1 MAEQPFRAL
10 EDPEREWIADAREW
24 VKGHFGGDPEER
36 YGSIE
41 EKLDVLAAILEN
53 GWVAPDE
60 TAKLQAMGIAFGD
73 AVAQKLMLD
82 WVTVD
87 DEFGRTP
94 ALNWPGTSIVSFP
107 VTMIAKR
114 VEDGEPVEVH
124 RLFDGICAQLSEMA
138 YGGRAT

>member
-1 MAEQPFRAL
+1 MAEPTFKPL
-10 EDPEREWIADAREW
+10 EEPEREWIADARNW
-24 VKGHFGGDPEER
+24 IKGHFGSNADEN
-36 YGSIE
+36 YASIE
-41 EKLDVLAAILEN
+41 GKLDVLGAILN
-53 GWVAPDE
+53 NAWVRPEE
-60 TAKLQAMGIAFGD
+60 TDKLQAMGIAFGD

-87 DEFGRTP
+87 DEYGRTP

-114 VEDGEPVEVH
+114 VEEGEEIEIYGF
-124 RLFDGICAQLSEMA
+124 FDGICRQLTDMA